1 LVDIL
6 DQKTTENNDFF
17 SRVKLDKLG
26 ELSNVFFRD
35 SIMKE
40 DYQNFGD
47 VVVFDT
53 TYKKNHYGLIGDA
66 FVRKNNH

>member
-1 LVDIL
+1 
-6 DQKTTENNDFF
+6 
-17 SRVKLDKLG
+17 
-26 ELSNVFFRD
+26 
-35 SIMKE
+35 MKE